1 MKSPFYKT
9 GNSKSPLFNHHTVKA
24 RRAQTQ
30 SESNNKEYEKRAY
43 QLNLKPTD
51 TMFSSTSRPGS
62 KLKSQMYKIQGK
74 EDFESKKRT
83 FTRDK
88 NSGTITY
95 HDIVSKNK

>member
-62 KLKSQMYKIQGK
+62 KLKSQMYKIKGNQP
-74 EDFESKKRT
+74 FETNTQKQ
-83 FTRDK
+83 TRDK
-88 NSGTITY
+88 NSGKTTY
-95 HDIVSKNK
+95 HSIVPKN

>member
-24 RRAQTQ
+24 RKSKTQ
-30 SESNNKEYEKRAY
+30 GKSDKDKYDKHAY
-43 QLNLKPTD
+43 QLNLKATD
-51 TMFSSTSRPGS
+51 TMFGSTNPEISNM
-62 KLKSQMYKIQGK
+62 KSQMYKIKGK
-74 EDFESKKRT
+74 EKFEPEQT

-95 HDIVSKNK
+95 HDIVPKNK

>member
-9 GNSKSPLFNHHTVKA
+9 GNSKSPLFNHHTAKA
-24 RRAQTQ
+24 QRSMTQ
-30 SESNNKEYEKRAY
+30 SESDKKKYDKLKY
-43 QLNLKPTD
+43 QLGVEETD
-51 TMFSSTSRPGS
+51 TIFSSTSRPGS

-74 EDFESKKRT
+74 ENFESKKRT

>member
-24 RRAQTQ
+24 IKSMTQ
-30 SESNNKEYEKRAY
+30 SESTKYEYKKLADQLRIEK
-43 QLNLKPTD
+43 ND
-51 TMFSSTSRPGS
+51 TIFSSTSSHLS
-62 KLKSQMYKIQGK
+62 KLKSQIYKNDQP
-74 EDFESKKRT
+74 FEPKKQK

-95 HDIVSKNK
+95 HTIVPKN

>member
-1 MKSPFYKT
+1 MKSPFYRT

-24 RRAQTQ
+24 KRSMTQ
-30 SESNNKEYEKRAY
+30 SESDNQEYEKRAY

-51 TMFSSTSRPGS
+51 TMFSSTSSHLS
-62 KLKSQMYKIQGK
+62 KLKSQIYKNDQP
-74 EDFESKKRT
+74 FEPEQT

-95 HDIVSKNK
+95 HDIVPKNK

>member
-24 RRAQTQ
+24 QRSMTQ
-30 SESNNKEYEKRAY
+30 SESDKNKYDKLKY
-43 QLNLKPTD
+43 QLNVKSTD
-51 TMFSSTSRPGS
+51 TIFSSTNPHGS
-62 KLKSQMYKIQGK
+62 KLKSQMYKIKGK
-74 EDFESKKRT
+74 EKFEPEQT

-88 NSGTITY
+88 NSGDITY